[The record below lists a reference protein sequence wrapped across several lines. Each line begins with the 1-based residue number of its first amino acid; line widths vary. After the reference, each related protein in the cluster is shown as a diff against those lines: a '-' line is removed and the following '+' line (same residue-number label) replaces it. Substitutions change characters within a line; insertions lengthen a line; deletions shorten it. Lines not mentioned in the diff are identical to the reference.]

1 MIRDRRIVVLGV
13 GNRLLCD
20 DAAGPLV
27 IERLGADAA
36 TAADDRLVLC
46 DGGTVGL
53 ALLPCVEETDA
64 LIAVDSASFGAA
76 PGTVRVFEGADM
88 DAVMGGRHR
97 SAHEVALADVMAAAA
112 LRGRLP
118 QRRALVAVQPQ
129 CTRLGL
135 EPSAA
140 VQAALPDMCRA
151 VHGLVQ
157 RWCP

>member
-1 MIRDRRIVVLGV
+1 MNRDRRIVVLGL

-27 IERLGADAA
+27 IEQLGADAA
-36 TAADDRLVLC
+36 TAGDDRVVLC

-64 LIAVDSASFGAA
+64 LIAVDSASFGAE
-76 PGTVRVFEGADM
+76 PGTVRVFEGAEM
-88 DAVMGGRHR
+88 DAMMGGRYR

-112 LRGRLP
+112 LCGHLP
-118 QRRALVAVQPQ
+118 GRRALVAVQPQ
-129 CTRLGL
+129 CTQLGL
-135 EPSAA
+135 QPTAA

-157 RWCP
+157 RWNP